1 MILVV
6 EPAMHGTGHS
16 AINAGII
23 SSLRAAF
30 PRQPLRFAA
39 EAEHLAE
46 VQRLLGAAPLMDGEF
61 RPIAPPAMLPTA
73 PMPAP
78 MSAVWLFFWLM
89 AALMAALKFEPNKS
103 LA

>member
-1 MILVV
+1 MNLVV

-61 RPIAPPAMLPTA
+61 RHAPGAARLAAVAFVPA
-73 PMPAP
+73 
-78 MSAVWLFFWLM
+78 
-89 AALMAALKFEPNKS
+89 
-103 LA
+103 LAR